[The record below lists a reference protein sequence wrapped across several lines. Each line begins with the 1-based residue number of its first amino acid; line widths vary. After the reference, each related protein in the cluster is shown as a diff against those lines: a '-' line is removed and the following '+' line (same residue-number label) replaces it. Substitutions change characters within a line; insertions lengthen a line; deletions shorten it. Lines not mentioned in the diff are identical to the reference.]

1 MLLQTYSLDRKS
13 PANGNFSYHHR
24 CGQLKK
30 TILPLK
36 MNRLLFAILIF
47 FSLKSNWIFAQI
59 NDNQTLDSIY
69 IKALNSR
76 FDFLL
81 SSGTKFIEPNEQ
93 TERIKNNF
101 KNSVYAF
108 FTSDELF
115 DYAYKHGK
123 TLRLCRI
130 THKQISLDTIDIN
143 FSDLALTVKKGIF
156 FKNGLHFKEANYSLG
171 CGGTNGYIPD
181 FRFAYDRILNT
192 WKIIGGTY
200 KLPD

>member
-1 MLLQTYSLDRKS
+1 
-13 PANGNFSYHHR
+13 
-24 CGQLKK
+24 
-30 TILPLK
+30 

-101 KNSVYAF
+101 KNSCGAFIRSEIWACIAPGLPHISAKYALEDAMIDHGDGEGTYAEVF
-108 FTSDELF
+108 CAVIFVSVNTSL
-115 DYAYKHGK
+115 
-123 TLRLCRI
+123 
-130 THKQISLDTIDIN
+130 ISLRRV
-143 FSDLALTVKKGIF
+143 S
-156 FKNGLHFKEANYSLG
+156 E
-171 CGGTNGYIPD
+171 
-181 FRFAYDRILNT
+181 
-192 WKIIGGTY
+192 
-200 KLPD
+200 